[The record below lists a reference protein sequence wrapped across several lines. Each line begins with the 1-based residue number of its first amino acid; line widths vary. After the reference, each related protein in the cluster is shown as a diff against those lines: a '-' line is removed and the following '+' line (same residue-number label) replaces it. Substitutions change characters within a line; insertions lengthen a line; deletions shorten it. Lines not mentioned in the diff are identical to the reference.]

1 MFYFYYDDIL
11 RVCLGLM
18 LHSPVINNASVS
30 QSLDEA
36 VDNIIKAE
44 ANTEAAAE
52 TGPGPG
58 RSNPTFTGTKQAPA
72 RWRQAS

>member
-1 MFYFYYDDIL
+1 
-11 RVCLGLM
+11 M

-36 VDNIIKAE
+36 IDNITKDE

-52 TGPGPG
+52 TGPG
-58 RSNPTFTGTKQAPA
+58 TWTQ
-72 RWRQAS
+72 